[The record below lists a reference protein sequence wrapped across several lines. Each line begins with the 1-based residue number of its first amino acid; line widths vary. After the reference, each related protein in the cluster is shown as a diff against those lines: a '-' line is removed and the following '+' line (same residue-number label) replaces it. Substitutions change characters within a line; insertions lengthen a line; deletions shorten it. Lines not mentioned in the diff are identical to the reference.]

1 MKKLCK
7 CFLAALLSVTT
18 LLSGIPVYAAEDGG
32 EESGQTL
39 YVQEYN
45 AVSSQDEDQ
54 CWYPDENG
62 VIEVPLS
69 DRAYNETDGTFGIRI
84 KGDPEPDLAVNT
96 MDLDF
101 SAISADY
108 ENQTSVDE
116 GVVILQQTVKQALDE
131 KVASDGSADV
141 PVTYSTD
148 DGEVLASVTVRF
160 TNSHDNGETAETET
174 AGETEA
180 AEEAAVQAGTSDVL
194 SAESAASDGQQVTA
208 ETTASVTEMVQEW
221 RESIETYYTNNPP
234 VFEYGTSG
242 EWDIIGMLRAGMEI
256 SQEDREAYLAD
267 LVAEAADEYGDF
279 WEYGKPTDYERTSLT
294 LFAMGEDPTKV
305 DRGDGTTIDLIDYI
319 LNTELITDGVNEAEW
334 ALIALDSVGV
344 EIPEGSMWTRET
356 LVAEVLSYQ
365 NEDGGFPLTKGAES
379 DVDLTAMA
387 LQSLA
392 RYQDQEDVKA
402 ATEKALAY
410 LIANLDDQCDYGS
423 VESNAQTVVAL
434 LMLGIDP
441 SDPDSG
447 FTKGEADLFTAIDQ
461 YKAEGGGFKHIK
473 DGSANHM
480 ATQQTLLAVASW
492 QRYAAGENDIYN
504 MADVSAEEPADP
516 EQIVE
521 EWKES
526 IETYYTNH
534 PLIFEYENE
543 FDIIGMLRSGKEIS
557 QEDREAYLKSLAEEA
572 ADEYGD
578 LWDGGIPIDFA
589 RTALALYAMGEDPS
603 KVDIGDGKTM
613 DLIQYLLN
621 SDRVSDLNVAIWS
634 LIALDSVGVEIPEG
648 SRLQRDALVELVLSC
663 QNEDGGFALKGAG
676 SDEYWTALALQA
688 LARYQDQED
697 VKTATEKALAYLKGK
712 LNEQCDY
719 GTTESN
725 AETVTALL
733 MLGID
738 PTDPDNGF
746 TKGDADLFTAID
758 AYKGAEGGFKHVIE
772 ANIPGQESKV
782 NQGATRS
789 VLLAAAS
796 WLRYQAGENDIYD
809 MTDVFTEEPDN
820 PNEKTVVVA
829 VEKFTIGQGYLV
841 EPTEVTVSKEL
852 DTSEILTQ
860 VLETAGLDF
869 RNDGQIGSDTYYLS
883 MIIDTEGDKTA
894 AFPQIITRYASDN
907 NVRVTNP
914 RRSPALGEFDYT
926 RESGWKYTVN
936 NYMPPVGLGA
946 WVPEDGDVIRVH
958 FTAIAYGG
966 DIGVEEVNYPV
977 FVPGVNAD
985 AMTKLLAQVNSA
997 ENKDELLGCENVKA
1011 AYDAAVEA
1019 VSNIEN
1025 TQETVD
1031 AAAAS
1036 LEYALAHPGDAGEIP
1051 ESVQR
1056 VIDQIDEIGTVSL
1069 EKEAAIAEARTA
1081 YNALAAEQQ
1090 GAVTNYAVLTAAE
1103 SKLANLKAADPVTK
1117 QIKAL
1122 PSVENLTLGDQEKV
1136 EAARTAYTELSYS
1149 ARILVSDEDLE
1160 TLAALEEKIEALK
1173 DAAAEVEEE
1182 INALPAADELTLENA
1197 EAVDTVQSH
1206 YNALDDAQKAL
1217 ISADAKAK
1225 LEAAAEK
1232 IEALRTE
1239 AADKAEAQKVIDLIG
1254 GIGDVTLDSEDA
1266 IQAART
1272 AYDKLTEIQKSY
1284 VTNYTVLTAAE
1295 AKLAE
1300 LKEQAA
1306 DKAAAQNVIDLI
1318 FAIGDVNL
1326 DSGEKIEAARDAYDK
1341 LTETQKGYVTN
1352 YTDLTAAETKLAD
1365 LKAMDAV
1372 ETKIEA
1378 LPSVEELTLADREAV
1393 EEARNAYTGLTE
1405 EQKAMVSEKALETL
1419 ADLEKR
1425 IAELTDDK
1433 DAAERVEQEIS
1444 SLPAVENLT
1453 LDDAGAVDMAQ
1464 AHYDALTEAQK
1475 TLVSAEAKDKLD
1487 AAAEKIAELRTEAA
1501 DKAAAQTVI
1510 DLIDEIGEVTLE
1522 SRDEIEAARAAYNE
1536 LSEKQQGYV
1545 TNYEI
1550 LTAAESRLEE
1560 LQQAADQAA
1569 ADAVTEQIE
1578 ALPATEEL
1586 TLENAAAVDAAQAAY
1601 DALTD
1606 EQKALIPED
1615 VTARLQ
1621 AAAEQI
1627 EGFRNQAAA
1636 DTAEDLIN
1644 SIGEVTL
1651 EKKEAIEAAREAYDA
1666 LTEAQKELVTNL
1678 DVLEEAEAEL
1688 AALEEQEKG
1697 ATLIDETY
1705 HISVYGENLTEDMTL
1720 RAEPLKAEDNEVV
1733 TMCKEIPST
1742 QGLTK
1747 LYRLVILQDGGEI
1760 TPDGPFT
1767 VTFNMGAAYEGQ
1779 EMTVLLLG
1787 ADNKINRLS
1796 GTVEDGSL
1804 SFDTDSL
1811 GCFGVVVALSSGSGG
1826 SGTGNGNGSG
1836 KVTADVTGTGNV
1848 QTGDDTTALPYIA
1861 GLGISALIILAAVSI
1876 KRKKHS

>member
-32 EESGQTL
+32 EESGQTI

-45 AVSSQDEDQ
+45 AAASQDEGQ

-62 VIEVPLS
+62 VIEVPLP
-69 DRAYNETDGTFGIRI
+69 DRTYNEADGTFGIRI

-108 ENQTSVDE
+108 EDQTSVDE

-141 PVTYSTD
+141 PVTYSTG

-160 TNSHDNGETAETET
+160 TNSHDNGEAAET

-180 AEEAAVQAGTSDVL
+180 VEETAVQAGSSDAP
-194 SAESAASDGQQVTA
+194 SAEATASDGQQVTA

-221 RESIETYYTNNPP
+221 KESIETYYTNNPP

-267 LVAEAADEYGDF
+267 LAEEAADEYGDF

-305 DRGDGTTIDLIDYI
+305 DCGDGTTIDLIDYI

-344 EIPEGSMWTRET
+344 EIPEGSMWTREK

-402 ATEKALAY
+402 ATEKALEY
-410 LIANLDDQCDYGS
+410 LITNLDEQCDYGS

-461 YKAEGGGFKHIK
+461 YRAEGGGFKHVK

-492 QRYAAGENDIYN
+492 QRYAAGENDIYD
-504 MADVSAEEPADP
+504 MTDVSAEEPENPD
-516 EQIVE
+516 EIVE
-521 EWKES
+521 GWKES
-526 IETYYTNH
+526 IEKYYTNH
-534 PLIFEYENE
+534 PLTFEYENE
-543 FDIIGMLRSGKEIS
+543 FDIIGMLRSGMEIT
-557 QEDREAYLKSLAEEA
+557 QENKEAYLESLAEEA

-613 DLIQYLLN
+613 DLIQYLLY
-621 SDRVSDLNVAIWS
+621 SDIVDDLNVAVWS
-634 LIALDSVGVEIPEG
+634 LIALDSTGVEIPEG

-663 QNEDGGFALKGAG
+663 QNEDGGFALIGAG
-676 SDEYWTALALQA
+676 SDAYWTALALQA
-688 LARYQDQED
+688 LARYQERSD
-697 VKTATEKALAYLKGK
+697 VKDATEKALAYLKGI

-719 GTTESN
+719 GTAESN

-782 NQGATRS
+782 NQRATRS

-809 MTDVFTEEPDN
+809 MTDIFTEEPDN

-860 VLETAGLDF
+860 VLETAGLGF

-883 MIIDTEGDKTA
+883 MIIDREGDKTA

-926 RESGWKYTVN
+926 TESGWKYTVN

-966 DIGVEEVNYPV
+966 DIGVEEVNHPV
-977 FVPGVNAD
+977 FVPVVNAD

-997 ENKDELLGCENVKA
+997 KNKDELLGYENVKA

-1036 LEYALAHPGDAGEIP
+1036 LEYALAHPGSIGDIP
-1051 ESVQR
+1051 EAAKKV
-1056 VIDQIDEIGTVSL
+1056 VDQINEIGDVTL
-1069 EKEAAIAEARTA
+1069 ENEEDVEAARTA

-1103 SKLANLKAADPVTK
+1103 AKLANLKAEDPVTK
-1117 QIKAL
+1117 QIKEL
-1122 PSVENLTLGDQEKV
+1122 PSVENLTLGDQQKV

-1149 ARILVSDEDLE
+1149 ARILVSDEDLD

-1217 ISADAKAK
+1217 ISAEAKSK

-1239 AADKAEAQKVIDLIG
+1239 ADDKAEAQKVIDLIG

-1272 AYDKLTEIQKSY
+1272 AYDKLTETQKSY

-1295 AKLAE
+1295 
-1300 LKEQAA
+1300 
-1306 DKAAAQNVIDLI
+1306 
-1318 FAIGDVNL
+1318 
-1326 DSGEKIEAARDAYDK
+1326 
-1341 LTETQKGYVTN
+1341 
-1352 YTDLTAAETKLAD
+1352 TKLAD
-1365 LKAMDAV
+1365 LKAVDAV

-1433 DAAERVEQEIS
+1433 DAAESVEQEIS

-1487 AAAEKIAELRTEAA
+1487 AAAKKIAELRTEAA
-1501 DKAAAQTVI
+1501 DKAVAQTVI

-1545 TNYEI
+1545 TNYEV

-1569 ADAVTEQIE
+1569 ADV
-1578 ALPATEEL
+1578 
-1586 TLENAAAVDAAQAAY
+1586 V
-1601 DALTD
+1601 
-1606 EQKALIPED
+1606 
-1615 VTARLQ
+1615 
-1621 AAAEQI
+1621 
-1627 EGFRNQAAA
+1627 
-1636 DTAEDLIN
+1636 EDLIN

-1651 EKKEAIEAAREAYDA
+1651 DKKEAIEAAREAYDA
-1666 LTEAQKELVTNL
+1666 LTETQKELVTNL
-1678 DVLEEAEAEL
+1678 DVLEKAEADL

-1697 ATLIDETY
+1697 ATLTDETY

-1720 RAEPLKAEDNEVV
+1720 RAEPLKAEDDEVV

-1747 LYRLVILQDGGEI
+1747 LYRLVILQDGEEI

-1767 VTFNMGAAYEGQ
+1767 VTFNMGADYEGQ
-1779 EMTVLLLG
+1779 KMTALLLD
-1787 ADNKINRLS
+1787 ADNKISRLS
-1796 GTVEDGSL
+1796 GTVEGGIL
-1804 SFDTDSL
+1804 SVDTDSL
-1811 GCFGVVVALSSGSGG
+1811 GCFGVVVELPDQGNNGSGSGNG
-1826 SGTGNGNGSG
+1826 SSGNGSG
-1836 KVTADVTGTGNV
+1836 SSTAGVTGAASV
-1848 QTGDDTTALPYIA
+1848 QTGDGAAVLPYIA
-1861 GLGISALIILAAVSI
+1861 LLGIGALMALAAVSI
-1876 KRKKHS
+1876 KRKKQS